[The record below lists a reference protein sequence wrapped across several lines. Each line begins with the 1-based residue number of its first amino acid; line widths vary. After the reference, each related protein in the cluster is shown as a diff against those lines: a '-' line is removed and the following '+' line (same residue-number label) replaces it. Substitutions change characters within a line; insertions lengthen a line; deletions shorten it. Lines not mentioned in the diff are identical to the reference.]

1 MQHINRRRS
10 RAVVQVRMAAVPM
23 LLLACASAGA
33 HHSRAHFLIDQTITI
48 EGTIAEVSWSS
59 PHIYVTVE
67 ADDGKAWTL
76 EGHSIPGSIRVGWTK
91 DSVMVGDRATIV
103 AHPNRDP
110 SKTFGMLYSAT
121 LRDGST
127 YYAYTIPQGVQVPAA
142 VSTRATAPSTDF
154 SGTWSAP
161 SSLRQSTIDSY
172 RPPTEW
178 PLNEKG
184 RAQVAAFDVDDD
196 PVLDCVPMGVP
207 RLILSTYAQ
216 RFTRRADAIVI
227 EKERTP
233 QTRIVRLDG
242 APRPTSFVPNELGY
256 SVGRFESDGTLVIE
270 TDGFAYTP
278 WGNARGLDSST
289 EKRVVERYELSAD
302 GYGMDVSYTVTDP
315 VYLLEPFTVR
325 GQYRKTA
332 DIEFVAE
339 QCEPGIAR
347 RHLQFK

>member
-1 MQHINRRRS
+1 MRL
-10 RAVVQVRMAAVPM
+10 ATLP
-23 LLLACASAGA
+23 LLLVVPAAANA
-33 HHSRAHFLIDQTITI
+33 HHSRAHFLIDETVTIA
-48 EGTIAEVSWSS
+48 GTIAEVSWSS

-67 ADDGKAWTL
+67 ADDAKVWTL

-91 DSVMVGDRATIV
+91 DAVKVGDRAVVV

-110 SKTFGMLYSAT
+110 DKTFGMLYSAT
-121 LRDGST
+121 LASGAT
-127 YYAYTIPQGVQVPAA
+127 YYAYAIPPGVQVAAA
-142 VSTRATAPSTDF
+142 VNTRATTPSKDL

-178 PLNEKG
+178 PLNDKG
-184 RAQVAAFDVDDD
+184 KAQAAAFDIDDD

-216 RFTRRADAIVI
+216 RFTRQTDTITI

-233 QTRIVRLDG
+233 QTRVVRLDG
-242 APRPTSFVPNELGY
+242 APRPANFVPNELGY

-278 WGNARGLDSST
+278 WGNARGLDSSP
-289 EKRVVERYELSAD
+289 EKKVVERYKLTPD

-325 GQYRKTA
+325 SQYRKTA
-332 DIEFVAE
+332 DVEFVAE

-347 RHLQFK
+347 RHLQFR

>member
-1 MQHINRRRS
+1 MRR
-10 RAVVQVRMAAVPM
+10 AMLPF
-23 LLLACASAGA
+23 LLLPCVVAQA
-33 HHSRAHFLIDQTITI
+33 HHSRAHFLIDQTIAI

-91 DSVMVGDRATIV
+91 DAVKVGDRAAVV

-121 LRDGST
+121 LQSGAT
-127 YYAYTIPQGVQVPAA
+127 YYAYAIPQGVQVATA

-154 SGTWSAP
+154 TGTWSAP

-172 RPPTEW
+172 HPPTEW
-178 PLNEKG
+178 PLNETG
-184 RAQVAAFDVDDD
+184 RAQAAAFDVDDD

-216 RFTRRADAIVI
+216 RFTRQADTIVI

-233 QTRIVRLDG
+233 QLRVVHLNG
-242 APRPTSFVPNELGY
+242 APRPASFVPNELGY

-270 TDGFAYTP
+270 TDGFASTP
-278 WGNARGLDSST
+278 WGNARGLDSSAQ
-289 EKRVVERYELSAD
+289 KRVVERYKLTPD
-302 GYGMDVSYTVTDP
+302 GYGMDVTYTVTDP
-315 VYLLEPFTVR
+315 VYLLEPHTVR
-325 GQYRKTA
+325 SQYRKTA
-332 DIEFVAE
+332 DIEFVPE
-339 QCEPGIAR
+339 QCEPGVAR

>member
-1 MQHINRRRS
+1 MQHATRRRFS
-10 RAVVQVRMAAVPM
+10 AGVWLPAAAVSA
-23 LLLACASAGA
+23 LLLAGAPARA

-91 DSVMVGDRATIV
+91 DSVKVGDRAVVV

-110 SKTFGMLYSAT
+110 RKTFGMLYSAT

-127 YYAYTIPQGVQVPAA
+127 FYAYAIPPGVEVAGA
-142 VSTRATAPSTDF
+142 VSTRATEPSTDL

-178 PLNEKG
+178 PLNDRGK
-184 RAQVAAFDVDDD
+184 AQAAAFDIDDD
-196 PVLDCVPMGVP
+196 PVLDCIPMGVP

-216 RFTRRADAIVI
+216 RFTRREDAIVI

-233 QTRIVRLDG
+233 QIRTVHLGG
-242 APRPTSFVPNELGY
+242 APRPASFVPNELGY

-270 TDGFAYTP
+270 TDGFAHTP

-289 EKRVVERYELSAD
+289 EKRVVERYKLTAD
-302 GYGMDVSYTVTDP
+302 GFGMDVEYTVTDP

-325 GQYRKTA
+325 SQYRKTA
-332 DIEFVAE
+332 DIAFVTE
-339 QCEPGIAR
+339 RCERDTAR

>member
-1 MQHINRRRS
+1 MRK
-10 RAVVQVRMAAVPM
+10 AVVLP
-23 LLLACASAGA
+23 LLLAGVSAHA

-59 PHIYVTVE
+59 PHIYVTVK
-67 ADDGKAWTL
+67 ADDNQVWTL

-91 DSVMVGDRATIV
+91 DAVKVGDHAV
-103 AHPNRDP
+103 VVVHPNRDP

-121 LRDGST
+121 LPSGAT
-127 YYAYTIPQGVQVPAA
+127 YYAYAIPPGAQVPAA
-142 VSTRATAPSTDF
+142 VSTRATAPSTDL

-172 RPPTEW
+172 HAPTEW
-178 PLNEKG
+178 PLNEAG
-184 RAQVAAFDVDDD
+184 RAQAAAFDVDDD

-216 RFTRRADAIVI
+216 RFTRRADTIII

-233 QTRIVRLDG
+233 QIRVVHLTG
-242 APRPTSFVPNELGY
+242 APRPASFVPNELGY

-270 TDGFAYTP
+270 TDGFAATP

-289 EKRVVERYELSAD
+289 AKRVVERYKLTAD

-315 VYLLEPFTVR
+315 VYLREPFTVR

-332 DIEFVAE
+332 DIDFVAE